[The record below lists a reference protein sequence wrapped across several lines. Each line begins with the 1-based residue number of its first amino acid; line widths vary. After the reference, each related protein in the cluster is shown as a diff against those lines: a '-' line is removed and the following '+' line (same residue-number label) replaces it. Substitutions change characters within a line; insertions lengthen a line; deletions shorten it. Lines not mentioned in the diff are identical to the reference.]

1 MVDGTSILVSSIIPD
16 SKAEQAVFGEGFGN
30 GLVVV
35 ARRLMSQGLV
45 TENTSGA

>member
-1 MVDGTSILVSSIIPD
+1 MVDGASILVSSIIPD

-45 TENTSGA
+45 TENTSET